1 MQDAIDKEKRQQV
14 VREILEVLKKKNNL
28 PTNEIVKDC
37 ACSFMKVV
45 SCQYQQVGDGKS

>member
-14 VREILEVLKKKNNL
+14 VKEILEVLKKNNL
-28 PTNEIVKDC
+28 PTNEIVKDTAC
-37 ACSFMKVV
+37 AFMKVV